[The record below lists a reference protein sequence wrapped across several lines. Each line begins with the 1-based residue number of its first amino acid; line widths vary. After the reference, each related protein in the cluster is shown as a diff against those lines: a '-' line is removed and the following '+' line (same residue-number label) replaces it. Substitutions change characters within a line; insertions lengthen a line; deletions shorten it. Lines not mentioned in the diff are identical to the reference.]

1 MKENSEINQNDSPCE
16 QMKNTRGGKSRKH
29 PSTRTFKWISA
40 VFVFILTFH
49 TYALANRESP
59 AHRFRPVKNGDNRM
73 LIFVAATLVSCD
85 YYKAGVSVYQNHVWC
100 NCYIVAWTLSSNPNH
115 SANLKNGQGVRK
127 IHSDTLPNPSLC
139 RLLISVSLW
148 KATPSRKPPLTAEQ
162 VWATW
167 VITVMIDR

>member
-85 YYKAGVSVYQNHVWC
+85 YYKAGVTAILSPEPCLPTQT
-100 NCYIVAWTLSSNPNH
+100 IVQIKKT
-115 SANLKNGQGVRK
+115 VR
-127 IHSDTLPNPSLC
+127 
-139 RLLISVSLW
+139 V
-148 KATPSRKPPLTAEQ
+148 
-162 VWATW
+162 
-167 VITVMIDR
+167 